1 MKQEA
6 DLVFRRSIDR
16 HSQSPSGIYTR
27 IFPKNADTSSV
38 WIDDENIAK
47 RQIII
52 IGTIANTN
60 CRHNMI
66 TSGPIYTDDHRR
78 TIADTVICTFQSL
91 FLCIGVADIYTFIF
105 LISLAIFPT
114 GPGCRPFYIIW
125 VQSRIVINRI
135 CSTHCCCSASTVLP
149 FFIQKARIILLGF
162 GLRMST
168 EDVSAFLIKALH
180 EPDINPKNPFE
191 LMCWYCYQHHYGYA
205 EYRQLKE
212 SFEKIPPKRH
222 RTQQIYSEGT
232 VSIRNSYTNIHDD
245 SVFLSRLAQMKTM
258 ENTPLFSYTARQQFD
273 KLYHQTR
280 TIIADYLNRDEEEQ
294 LKRQISEYLRANA
307 YNTKFSEADKA
318 IHIEKM
324 RSGIRVYS
332 EEDISAG
339 DVEKVICSA
348 IPMDRNG
355 NLGKSS
361 FSSLNAQFQGRR
373 FSRQHITE
381 ILQHNIDVD
390 RFDLITL
397 NFFIYSQ
404 KTTELPDPKTRFLKF
419 CDDTNAILRDCSM
432 GEILT
437 TNPYECFL
445 MMCMLS
451 EDPLGTYADVIE
463 MSYDSSDR

>member
-1 MKQEA
+1 MENLYECD
-6 DLVFRRSIDR
+6 DLNFTSNDLNVLYDTVDNSMFLTMDSSLIYAALQKKLVQRPFCDYLKRYICRKAGLACNWKDISKNDYRRIIIDAFEENNTPA
-16 HSQSPSGIYTR
+16 SFVPTTAKLSALSKNWLTQST
-27 IFPKNADTSSV
+27 V
-38 WIDDENIAK
+38 K
-47 RQIII
+47 RQ
-52 IGTIANTN
+52 
-60 CRHNMI
+60 
-66 TSGPIYTDDHRR
+66 
-78 TIADTVICTFQSL
+78 VVF
-91 FLCIGVADIYTFIF
+91 
-105 LISLAIFPT
+105 
-114 GPGCRPFYIIW
+114 
-125 VQSRIVINRI
+125 
-135 CSTHCCCSASTVLP
+135 
-149 FFIQKARIILLGF
+149 LLGF

-273 KLYHQTR
+273 KLYYQTR
-280 TIIADYLNRDEEEQ
+280 TIIADYLNRDEEER
-294 LKRQISEYLRANA
+294 LKWQISEYLRANA
-307 YNTKFSEADKA
+307 YNTKLSDADKA

-361 FSSLNAQFQGRR
+361 FSSLNAQFKGRR

-404 KTTELPDPKTRFLKF
+404 KITELPDPKTRFLRF

>member
-1 MKQEA
+1 MENLYECD
-6 DLVFRRSIDR
+6 DLNFTNNDLNVLYDTVDNSMFLTMDS
-16 HSQSPSGIYTR
+16 SLIYTALQKKLVQRPFCDYLKRYICRKAGLECNWKDIPLNDYRR
-27 IFPKNADTSSV
+27 IIIDAFEENNTPASFVPTTAKLSALSKNWLTQSTV
-38 WIDDENIAK
+38 K
-47 RQIII
+47 RQ
-52 IGTIANTN
+52 
-60 CRHNMI
+60 
-66 TSGPIYTDDHRR
+66 
-78 TIADTVICTFQSL
+78 VVF
-91 FLCIGVADIYTFIF
+91 
-105 LISLAIFPT
+105 
-114 GPGCRPFYIIW
+114 
-125 VQSRIVINRI
+125 
-135 CSTHCCCSASTVLP
+135 
-149 FFIQKARIILLGF
+149 LLGF

-180 EPDINPKNPFE
+180 EQDINPKNPFE
-191 LMCWYCYQHHYGYA
+191 LICWYCYQHHYGYA

-222 RTQQIYSEGT
+222 RIQQIYSEGT

-258 ENTPLFSYTARQQFD
+258 DNTPLFSYTARQQFE
-273 KLYHQTR
+273 KLYFQTQ
-280 TIIADYLNRDEEEQ
+280 TIIADYFNRNEEER
-294 LKRQISEYLRANA
+294 LKWQISEYLRANA
-307 YNTKFSEADKA
+307 YNTKLSDADKA

-361 FSSLNAQFQGRR
+361 FSSLNAQFKGRR